1 VNKFDKALEYALKGL
16 QLDSTNDY
24 IYTNLALGYLFTNQ
38 FEKAEAIYQ
47 EFKDKARR
55 DNQVSFK
62 DSFLKDFDDLDANG
76 IINRGDIII
85 DEEVKK
91 ITNILLQ

>member
-1 VNKFDKALEYALKGL
+1 LELY
-16 QLDSTNDY
+16 STNDY
-24 IYTNLALGYLFTNQ
+24 IYTNLALGYLLTNQ

-55 DNQVSFK
+55 DNQVWFK
-62 DSFLKDFDDLDANG
+62 DSFLKDFDDLETNG

-91 ITNILLQ
+91 IKSLLLQ